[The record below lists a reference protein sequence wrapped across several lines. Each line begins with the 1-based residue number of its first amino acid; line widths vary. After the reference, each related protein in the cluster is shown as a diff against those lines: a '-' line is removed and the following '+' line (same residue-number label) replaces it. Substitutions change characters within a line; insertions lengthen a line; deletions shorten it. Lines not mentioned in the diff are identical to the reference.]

1 MGIPEKLNSA
11 RIGYKLGLW
20 APGYLESGRLVF
32 GKLGAWTLDAWD
44 LKTKNAFY
52 RQRCSH

>member
-1 MGIPEKLNSA
+1 MGIPEKLNST

-20 APGYLESGRLVF
+20 APGYLESGRLVL